1 MARRRASCTK
11 LKRHFR
17 IVYGVRP
24 SDPFRGT
31 LGLPVTLPD
40 PPTAWATPYAAM
52 ARADALPWPDL
63 AAVTEAARRFLEPV
77 LREAI
82 DAIWEPAEAVW
93 KPW

>member
-1 MARRRASCTK
+1 
-11 LKRHFR
+11 
-17 IVYGVRP
+17 
-24 SDPFRGT
+24 
-31 LGLPVTLPD
+31 VTLPD